1 MDADQLYLIDR
12 RRSSYSLRKATNL
25 GSPPFALPIVD
36 SADGS
41 TVKITVHNGHLYAL
55 MSQPTGAIL
64 FEITSVNKFVTIASI
79 GDCMPYTAN
88 RILASNSLHYELP
101 YLMAVGTD
109 NEAQRVIYVDWDG
122 TTTPQLVITNIPVW
136 KTNKCKFVCYMCDM
150 HHEGLRV
157 ALYHRSSRKSS
168 ICKGNGYIAISIKFV
183 IYDDTFICA
192 CESNMIYA
200 YMSDRIAYIRYRN
213 RIICVDMVNFA
224 YNIAYRVAGDICTE
238 DYMLFAIVDG
248 PILIS
253 LKIRNPVYGQC
264 YKICMTDNRNGDHY
278 DIEFPHDGRRLDVV
292 RFVYGRIDW
301 VENAI

>member
-1 MDADQLYLIDR
+1 MDADQLYLTLWLDK

-25 GSPPFALPIVD
+25 SGPTIALPIVD

-41 TVKITVHNGHLYAL
+41 TVKLTVHNGHLYAL
-55 MSQPTGAIL
+55 MSQPAGAIL

-79 GDCMPYTAN
+79 GDCMPYTADK
-88 RILASNSLHYELP
+88 LFASNSLRYELP

-109 NEAQRVIYVDWDG
+109 NEAQRVIHVDWDG
-122 TTTPQLVITNIPVW
+122 GATPRLAVTNIPVW
-136 KTNKCKFVCYMCDM
+136 RANRCRFVCYMYD
-150 HHEGLRV
+150 EGHQV
-157 ALYHRSSRKSS
+157 ALYHRNSCKSG
-168 ICKGNGYIAISIKFV
+168 IRKGNGYIAISIKFM

-192 CESNMIYA
+192 CEPDMIYA
-200 YMSDRIAYIRYRN
+200 YMNNRIAYIRYRS

-224 YNIAYRVAGDICTE
+224 YDIVYRVAGDICTE

-248 PILIS
+248 PMFIS

-264 YKICMTDNRNGDHY
+264 YKICITDNRNGDHY
-278 DIEFPHDGRRLDVV
+278 DIEFPHDGRLLDSA
-292 RFVYGRIDW
+292 RFIYGRIDW